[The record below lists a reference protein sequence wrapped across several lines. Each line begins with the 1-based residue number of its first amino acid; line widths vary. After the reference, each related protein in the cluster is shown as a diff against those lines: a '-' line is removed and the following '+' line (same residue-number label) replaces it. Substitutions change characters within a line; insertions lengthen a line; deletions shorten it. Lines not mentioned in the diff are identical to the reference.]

1 MLSHTTSS
9 CLLLLNFALQKSVL
23 DRQDIQTWTDHLSN
37 RPSVHVLSRLQ
48 VNPNV
53 LKWLSKMENKFRN
66 IPSVDKLLSELK
78 INRLE
83 ELYPHDL
90 IVDLVRK
97 HLEQERQSIAQG
109 NPCTPI
115 NEIVDSVCAQVQALA
130 QPSLR
135 PIINATGVILH
146 TNLGRAPLSRET
158 VAAMNQVS
166 TGYCNLELELD
177 TGLRGSRDTH
187 TEQLL
192 CQLTGAEAALVVN
205 NNASA
210 VLLALTSLTKKK
222 EIVVSRGQA
231 VEIGGG
237 FRIPEVMKQSG
248 AKLVEVGTT
257 NCTYAH
263 DFEQAITPQTA
274 ALLRVHSSNFKVVG
288 FTQSV
293 TLEELIA
300 LGKRYN
306 ILVFDD
312 LGSGCLL
319 DTTRFGL
326 DAEPMIQQSI
336 TMGVDLA
343 LFSGDKLLGGPQA
356 GIIVGKKQLVNKLRK
371 HPLARAV
378 RIDKIRLAGLVATLI
393 HYLKGEAEE
402 KIPIWRMISTPVAEL
417 ERQAGLWAQ
426 ACGDLARVIEGE
438 SMVGGGSLPGSTLPT
453 RLVAIGGQVKGKN
466 MAQMLAQRLRHQEP
480 PVVGRISENLLL
492 LDPRSVLPEED
503 EIVLHSLRSAI
514 GELRPRC

>member
-1 MLSHTTSS
+1 L
-9 CLLLLNFALQKSVL
+9 K
-23 DRQDIQTWTDHLSN
+23 
-37 RPSVHVLSRLQ
+37 

-53 LKWLSKMENKFRN
+53 LKCLGKMESKFRHL
-66 IPSVDKLLSELK
+66 PSVDKLLSEVK
-78 INRLE
+78 IKQLE
-83 ELYPHDL
+83 EFYPRAF
-90 IVDLVRK
+90 IVDLVRQ
-97 HLEQERQSIAQG
+97 HLEQERRSIAQG
-109 NPCTPI
+109 NPCPSI
-115 NEIVDSVCAQVQALA
+115 NEIVESVCAQVQALA
-130 QPSLR
+130 HPNLR
-135 PIINATGVILH
+135 PVINATGVILH
-146 TNLGRAPLSRET
+146 TNLGRAPLSQEAMT
-158 VAAMNQVS
+158 IMNQVA
-166 TGYCNLELELD
+166 TGYCNLEFELD
-177 TGLRGSRDTH
+177 SGLRGSRDTH

-210 VLLALTSLTKKK
+210 VLLALTTLSKKK
-222 EIVVSRGQA
+222 EVIVSRGQA

-237 FRIPEVMKQSG
+237 FRIPEVMRQSG
-248 AKLVEVGTT
+248 AKLVEIGTT
-257 NCTYAH
+257 NCTYAQ
-263 DFEQAITPQTA
+263 DYEQAITPRTA

-293 TLEELIA
+293 TLEELVA

-306 ILVFDD
+306 LPVFDD

-326 DAEPMIQQSI
+326 DSEPMVQQSI
-336 TMGVDLA
+336 TLGVDLA

-402 KIPIWRMISTPVAEL
+402 KIPVWRMISTPESEL
-417 ERQAGLWAQ
+417 ERRAGLWAQ
-426 ACGDLARVIEGE
+426 ALGSLAQVIEGE

-453 RLVAIGGQVKGKN
+453 RLVAIGGQRKGKN
-466 MAQMLAQRLRHQEP
+466 MAQALAQRLRCQEP

-503 EIVLHSLRSAI
+503 EAVLQSLRSAI
-514 GELRPRC
+514 AELRPR